1 MCVEEG
7 NKNLR
12 CFGKQ
17 KYGVEKK
24 ICLFGP
30 GEEDDDNG
38 KEHKK

>member
-1 MCVEEG
+1 
-7 NKNLR
+7 L
-12 CFGKQ
+12 GKRG
-17 KYGVEKK
+17 KYEVGKE